1 MASYTFSRSSDTL
14 RPTRP
19 PEAFAAGFVALA
31 TLRGIIPTMPERP
44 ITSGEAEHVTSAL
57 GTRCRILQSCA
68 IQIRCAVYHSV
79 RPQRRPVMIPIC
91 VHISGTRS
99 FHSRSR
105 IVTYLKVMYLPRS
118 RAICMQSRKA
128 SEVFRDTPPQ
138 PYAISGSEIE
148 ESTSRRCTH
157 M

>member
-1 MASYTFSRSSDTL
+1 MPLFRFSRSSDTL

-31 TLRGIIPTMPERP
+31 TLGGIIPTMPERP
-44 ITSGEAEHVTSAL
+44 TTSREAEHITSAL

-91 VHISGTRS
+91 VHISGTCS
-99 FHSRSR
+99 FHFRSR
-105 IVTYLKVMYLPRS
+105 IVTYLKVVYLPRS
-118 RAICMQSRKA
+118 RAICMQSRKPI
-128 SEVFRDTPPQ
+128 EIQRDTAPQ
-138 PYAISGSEIE
+138 PYANLAQ
-148 ESTSRRCTH
+148 
-157 M
+157 